1 MHLDYNDPI
10 IWLDH
15 RYACDVQARNASIEE
30 KFLSFFKPHE
40 SVLHITDAGAG
51 TGTNVCYYFDKFK
64 HQQEWTLI
72 EQHDSLV
79 EACRQRLRKFA
90 DKNGYYWDEQEDQA
104 QLIAD
109 DKRARICFVNGNIDE
124 LEKLTNLEEADVLV
138 ANAFFDLISFDQFD
152 AMVEK
157 LAQNN
162 VAFLSTLNYYETS
175 FYPFMEEDHQM
186 VRWYHMHM
194 KRPQPFGIAM
204 GADCCE
210 EMLDL
215 LAQHHLMIEQESSQ
229 WHLKRGSTTMQHYIL
244 HFMENALAE
253 LSMTK
258 EERSLCQHWFN
269 QRKQQLHDRTLEVI
283 VDHNDIFATE

>member
-1 MHLDYNDPI
+1 MHLDYNDPVV
-10 IWLDH
+10 WLNH
-15 RYACDVQARNASIEE
+15 RYECDVKARNASIEE

-40 SVLHITDAGAG
+40 SVLHITDVGAG
-51 TGTNVCYYFDKFK
+51 TGANICYYFDKFK

-79 EACRQRLRKFA
+79 HACRQRLQKYA
-90 DKNGYYWDEQEDQA
+90 EKQGYYWDEQEGQV

-109 DKRARICFVNGNIDE
+109 DKRAIIRFVTGNVDN
-124 LEKLTNLEEADVLV
+124 LEKLIDLEQADVLV

-152 AMVEK
+152 AMVKK

-186 VRWYHMHM
+186 VHWYHMHM

-215 LAQHHLMIEQESSQ
+215 LTQHHLMIEQESSQ
-229 WHLKRGSTTMQHYIL
+229 WHLKRGNTTMQHYIL

-253 LSMTK
+253 LSMTR
-258 EERSLCQHWFN
+258 EERNLCQHWFN

>member
-10 IWLDH
+10 AWLEH
-15 RYACDVQARNASIEE
+15 RYDCDVQARNTSVEA
-30 KFLSFFKPHE
+30 KVLSFFKPHE
-40 SVLHITDAGAG
+40 SVLHITDVGAG
-51 TGTNVCYYFDKFK
+51 TGTNVCYYFSKLN

-72 EQHDSLV
+72 EQHGSLIQAAR
-79 EACRQRLRKFA
+79 ERLRKFA
-90 DKNGYYWDEQEDQA
+90 TTQGYHWEEQPDKIQLVDGDKKATIRFVTGNVDHIED
-104 QLIAD
+104 
-109 DKRARICFVNGNIDE
+109 F
-124 LEKLTNLEEADVLV
+124 TNLEQTDVLV
-138 ANAFFDLISFDQFD
+138 ANAFFDLLSFDQFD
-152 AMVEK
+152 TLIKK
-157 LAQNN
+157 LASHN

-175 FYPFMEEDHQM
+175 FYPFMEEDHQI

-215 LAQHHLMIEQESSQ
+215 LTKHHLMIEQESSQ

-244 HFMENALAE
+244 HFIENALGELNLTSAE
-253 LSMTK
+253 QKLLNQWLGTRK
-258 EERSLCQHWFN
+258 E
-269 QRKQQLHDRTLEVI
+269 QLHDRTLEII